1 MDEIDHGPLRYCPA
15 DDGVRLA
22 YRAQPGHGADAPALV
37 LVHGLASNSTRFSE
51 FAATT
56 RLRGRWTLLRPD
68 LRGHGGSMHRG
79 SLTRERW
86 CADLVAIL
94 DAEGLKRAVF
104 LGHSLG
110 AQVVMELAVAHPG
123 RVQGLILID
132 PVFPEALGGVMGR
145 VRRFA
150 FLNRIAIVVTRA
162 LETLGV
168 GRRQFPYR
176 DLHALDVRT
185 RAALRDNPAD
195 DISRLYM
202 KPRADLRF
210 LPLTNYLQDL
220 REVVRPVPDPAR
232 IGTPVLVL
240 RSGGATVSDQD
251 RMRDWIARFPHGQQ
265 VTIDADHWL
274 LTEHPRAAREAIDD
288 WCESLVRERRE

>member
-1 MDEIDHGPLRYCPA
+1 MDHGPLRYCPA
-15 DDGVRLA
+15 GEGFRLA
-22 YRAQPGHGADAPALV
+22 YRAHPGHGADAPALV
-37 LVHGLASNSTRFSE
+37 MVHGLASNSTRFSE

-68 LRGHGGSMHRG
+68 LRGHGASMFRG
-79 SLTRERW
+79 RLTRERW
-86 CADLVAIL
+86 CADLVSIL
-94 DAEGLKRAVF
+94 DAEGLDRAVF

-110 AQVVMELAVAHPG
+110 AQVVMELWAAHPD
-123 RVQGLILID
+123 RVRGLILID

-150 FLNRIAIVVTRA
+150 FLNRIAIVLTRA
-162 LETLGV
+162 LEILGI

-185 RAALRDNPAD
+185 RAVLRDNPAD

-202 KPRADLRF
+202 KPLADLRF

-220 REVVRPVPDPAR
+220 REVVRPVSDPAC
-232 IGTPVLVL
+232 IGAPVLVL
-240 RSGGATVSDQD
+240 RSGGATVSDQN
-251 RMRDWIARFPHGQQ
+251 RMREWIARFPHAQE
-265 VTIDADHWL
+265 VIIDADHWL
-274 LTEHPRAAREAIDD
+274 LTEHPQAAREAIDD
-288 WCESLVRERRE
+288 WCESLVEESRD